1 MGLVVLGA
9 VALGIVLFGDLPA
22 TRETGVIGRD
32 YAGAEAKAG
41 LGLWLEAA
49 GERWRCWQG
58 SWRCGG
64 ASELRPARAPGS
76 MGSVDFFRVLPE
88 QVVKPPLRGYQR

>member
-1 MGLVVLGA
+1 M
-9 VALGIVLFGDLPA
+9 LFSDLPA

-49 GERWRCWQG
+49 GGALAVLAGLVALRREPPERTTAG
-58 SWRCGG
+58 
-64 ASELRPARAPGS
+64 
-76 MGSVDFFRVLPE
+76 
-88 QVVKPPLRGYQR
+88 

>member
-1 MGLVVLGA
+1 MALWAGHSRSAGVGLIVLGA
-9 VALGIVLFGDLPA
+9 VALGIVLFSDLPA

-49 GERWRCWQG
+49 G
-58 SWRCGG
+58 G
-64 ASELRPARAPGS
+64 ALA
-76 MGSVDFFRVLPE
+76 VLAGLVALFGHSPNNSPN
-88 QVVKPPLRGYQR
+88 PP